1 MYKCV
6 FSKILFF
13 SKNIF
18 YLNIWYT
25 YTVIMCKTKY
35 PLIIDETWIKSNTFR
50 SKKFLYLS
58 QKSWKLVTEFS
69 FNGVCSKSFIYIYI
83 QLWTVKNAYSNKFE
97 CLDIVHAY
105 LVSVYRCVL
114 LYKVFVFRFPGFG
127 TAAWHKDF
135 YSTQI

>member
-35 PLIIDETWIKSNTFR
+35 PLIIDET
-50 SKKFLYLS
+50 
-58 QKSWKLVTEFS
+58 
-69 FNGVCSKSFIYIYI
+69 
-83 QLWTVKNAYSNKFE
+83 
-97 CLDIVHAY
+97 
-105 LVSVYRCVL
+105 
-114 LYKVFVFRFPGFG
+114 
-127 TAAWHKDF
+127 
-135 YSTQI
+135 